1 MSEAPFRDAEL
12 RGEIIRVC
20 REMNALRI
28 NQGMSGN
35 VGLRVPG
42 GLLISPSG
50 RPYDG
55 LRPEDIVFMHE
66 DGRVPEG
73 QRKPSSEWRMHRDVL
88 VARPQ
93 AMAIVHVHAPSAT
106 AISCLRRSIPAFHYM
121 VAVAGGDS
129 IRCADYA
136 TFGTEAL
143 AQNALKA
150 LEDRTAC
157 LLANHG
163 MLALGSSASEALA
176 LAVEVEA
183 LADQYRRALQ
193 IGEPVLL
200 PPEEMQRVLA
210 AFADYQQP

>member
-93 AMAIVHVHAPSAT
+93 AMAVVHVHAPSAT

-150 LEDRTAC
+150 LEERTAC

-163 MLALGSSASEALA
+163 MLALGSTASEALA

>member
-1 MSEAPFRDAEL
+1 MTEASLSDQAL
-12 RGEIIRVC
+12 RSEIIRTC
-20 REMNALRI
+20 RDMNALKI

-35 VGLRVPG
+35 VSLRVSG
-42 GLLISPSG
+42 GMLISPSG

-55 LRPEDIVFMHE
+55 LQPEDVVFVQE
-66 DGRVPEG
+66 DGHVPGG

-88 VARPQ
+88 LARPH
-93 AMAIVHVHAPSAT
+93 AMSVVHVHAPSAT
-106 AISCLRRSIPAFHYM
+106 ALSCLRRPIPAFHYM

-143 AQNALKA
+143 ACNALEA
-150 LEDRTAC
+150 LQDRSAC

-163 MLALGSSASEALA
+163 MLALGASAPEALA

-200 PPEEMQRVLA
+200 PPEEMQRVLE
-210 AFADYQQP
+210 AFEDYQKP